1 MMVFRILAVWG
12 LLLVVAVA
20 NGAVREFLLV
30 PRLGAQTGHVVSTV
44 ILCAAILAVALLT
57 IRWIA
62 PRGRRGALWVGG
74 TWLALTLVFEF
85 LAGHYVF
92 GNSWEKLF
100 ADYNLLRGHV
110 WILVLITTLFAPAWA
125 YGWKRSAR

>member
-1 MMVFRILAVWG
+1 MTFFRIVAVWM
-12 LLLVVAVA
+12 LLLAVAVA
-20 NGAVREFLLV
+20 NGAAREFLLV
-30 PRLGAQTGHVVSTV
+30 PRLGAQTGHVVSTI
-44 ILCAAILAVALLT
+44 ILCGAILAVALVT

-85 LAGHYVF
+85 LAGHYVL
-92 GNSWEKLF
+92 GNSWETLF
-100 ADYNLLRGHV
+100 TDYNLLRGRV
-110 WILVLITTLFAPAWA
+110 WILVLIATLFAPAWA

>member
-1 MMVFRILAVWG
+1 MTFFRSVAVWM

-20 NGAVREFLLV
+20 NGAAREFLLV

-57 IRWIA
+57 IRWMA

-74 TWLALTLVFEF
+74 TWLVLTLGFEF

-100 ADYNLLRGHV
+100 TDYNLLRGRV
-110 WILVLITTLFAPAWA
+110 WMLVLIATLFAPAWA

>member
-1 MMVFRILAVWG
+1 MTAFRIVAVWM

-20 NGAVREFLLV
+20 NGAAREFLLV

-44 ILCAAILAVALLT
+44 ILCAAILAVALFT

-74 TWLALTLVFEF
+74 TWLALTLGFEF
-85 LAGHYVF
+85 LAGHYVL

-100 ADYNLLRGHV
+100 ADYNLLRGRV
-110 WILVLITTLFAPAWA
+110 WVLVLVATLFAPAWA

>member
-1 MMVFRILAVWG
+1 MVVFRIVVVWM

-20 NGAVREFLLV
+20 NGAAREFLLV

-62 PRGRRGALWVGG
+62 PRGRRGALWIGG
-74 TWLALTLVFEF
+74 IWLALTLGFEF

-100 ADYNLLRGHV
+100 TDYNLLRGRV
-110 WILVLITTLFAPAWA
+110 WILVLIATLFAPAWA

>member
-1 MMVFRILAVWG
+1 MMVLRAIAVWA
-12 LLLVVAVA
+12 LLAVVAVA
-20 NGAVREFLLV
+20 NGAAREFLIA
-30 PRLGAQTGHVVSTV
+30 PGLGAQTGHVVSTI
-44 ILCAAILAVALLT
+44 ILCAAIVIVALLS
-57 IRWIA
+57 IRWIG

-85 LAGHYVF
+85 LAGHYVL

-100 ADYNLLRGHV
+100 ADYNLLRGRV
-110 WILVLITTLFAPAWA
+110 WILVLIATLFAPAWA